1 MLDFMT
7 FGLFGEKITGSY
19 APQIYNAF
27 FEELNIPAVYM
38 PFPVEKDKF
47 ISALP
52 VLRSDL
58 AGFNVGEPFRVDITV
73 HIDRLD
79 DTAKHIGAVSTV
91 KVEDGKLIGYN
102 TDAVGFEKSL
112 IGFMGNVYD
121 KDVLLLGA
129 GGAAHAVAN
138 VLLKKGAFLTILT
151 RNMSHAVMLRDV
163 LQNRFNKNRI
173 RILNGLTGSD
183 EFFACVNTTG
193 IDIEGKLSEISIHS
207 QTYKSFQYV
216 YDLCCE
222 STGFLKKASD
232 YGADT
237 KDGLDM
243 LFYQCVGS
251 LEIWLGKGKGLD
263 VTMISKVYDDI
274 KAKYKTIKYNEQK

>member
-7 FGLFGEKITGSY
+7 FGLFGERIAGSL

-27 FEELNIPAVYM
+27 FEELSIPAVYM

-52 VLRSDL
+52 VLRSEL
-58 AGFNVGEPFRVDITV
+58 SGFNVGEPFRVDITV
-73 HIDRLD
+73 HIDRMD

-91 KVEDGKLIGYN
+91 KVEEGKLFGYN
-102 TDAVGFEKSL
+102 TDAIGFERSL
-112 IGFMGNVYD
+112 IGFMGNIYD
-121 KDVLLLGA
+121 KDILLLGS

-138 VLLKKGAFLTILT
+138 ILLKKGAFLTILT

-173 RILNGLTGSD
+173 RILKGLTGSD

-193 IDIEGKLSEISIHS
+193 IDIEGKQSEISIHS
-207 QTYKSFQYV
+207 QTYQSFQYV
-216 YDLCCE
+216 YDLCCGG
-222 STGFLKKASD
+222 TAFLKKAAD
-232 YGADT
+232 FGADT

-243 LFYQCVGS
+243 LFYQSVGS
-251 LEIWLGKGKGLD
+251 LEIWLGKDKRPD
-263 VTMISKVYDDI
+263 VSVISKVYDDI
-274 KAKYKTIKYNEQK
+274 KAKYKNFKYAEQR